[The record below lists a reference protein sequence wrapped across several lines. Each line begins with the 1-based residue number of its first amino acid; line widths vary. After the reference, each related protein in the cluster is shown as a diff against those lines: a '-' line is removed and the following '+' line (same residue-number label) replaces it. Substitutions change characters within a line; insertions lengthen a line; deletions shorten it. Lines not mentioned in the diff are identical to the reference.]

1 MLSDCVWT
9 LFTFR
14 KLDDS
19 EWESKYEQQIKQ
31 GEGGV
36 GGVNKDRGLI
46 KIKRVWLWVYSRLL
60 T

>member
-31 GEGGV
+31 GEGG

>member
-31 GEGGV
+31 GEGG
-36 GGVNKDRGLI
+36 GGGNKDWGLI

>member
-31 GEGGV
+31 GEGG
-36 GGVNKDRGLI
+36 GGGLI
-46 KIKRVWLWVYSRLL
+46 KTGAW
-60 T
+60 